1 MSNITRYDPFAE
13 LARVEPLLTRFD
25 PFLDMDDMFSRFMMR
40 PVLRGGLE
48 MEPQIKMD
56 IKEAD
61 GMYKVK
67 AEIPGVSKE
76 DIHVSIEGNR
86 VSISAEVKKETEEKK
101 GERVIRSERSYG
113 MTTRS
118 FSLAEEVDQGK
129 AQAKYADGVL
139 ELTLS
144 KKPGTSRKEIS
155 VS

>member
-1 MSNITRYDPFAE
+1 MSNITRYDPFKE
-13 LARVEPLLTRFD
+13 LARFD

-40 PVLRGGLE
+40 PVMRGGLE

-67 AEIPGVSKE
+67 AEIPGVSKD

-86 VSISAEVKKETEEKK
+86 VSISAEIKKETEEKK

-113 MTTRS
+113 MASRS
-118 FSLAEEVDQGK
+118 FTLADEVDQGK

-139 ELTLS
+139 ELTLP